1 MGSKSSKKQKNDE
14 LKKIGED
21 ANKKTSSSSSF
32 FSYSS
37 ANVNVSNELIVSN
50 SNINPE
56 KEYEQLGFLGEGTL
70 ATVYKVKN
78 IYTESECAMKVIK
91 RSMSNDLDKEKE
103 LYNEI
108 NILRTM
114 DHPNILK
121 ILEFFSTNNN
131 YCIITELCPGGELFQ
146 QIVDAGP
153 FNETYSAYVMYQ
165 LLSAVNYC
173 HKMKI
178 IHRDI
183 KPENILIVGKNQE
196 GLPRIKLCDFSLSKL
211 CSLRGSMIQKKIV
224 GAAYYIAPEVL
235 RKKYNEKCDLWS
247 CGVIMYILLSGR
259 PPFDGENDKEIIA
272 NVTSGEF
279 DLNNPPFNTISKNA
293 KDLIKKL
300 LNVNVEKRITAEE
313 ALNHLWFKGL
323 KTQELYNKI
332 NDKEVMRKLI
342 ENLKKYKRTS
352 VVQETAL
359 AYLVHHFHQNKDI
372 INSCKLFNQIDKSG
386 DGKITKEELFMGL
399 SERYKS
405 ETLRN
410 DVEQI
415 YNNLD
420 MDNNGYIGY
429 EEFVRAAV
437 SKEYF
442 VKDNVLRYAFRYFD
456 KDGSGEITFDEIKQL
471 FSQSIPDKNKLDETL
486 RKIISEVDDNNDG
499 IISYK
504 EFCIIMK
511 KMIH

>member
-21 ANKKTSSSSSF
+21 ANKTASSSF
-32 FSYSS
+32 FSYAS
-37 ANVNVSNELIVSN
+37 ANVNVSNELIISN
-50 SNINPE
+50 SNSNPE
-56 KEYEQLGFLGEGTL
+56 KEYEKLGFLGEGTL
-70 ATVYKVKN
+70 ASVYKVRN
-78 IYTESECAMKVIK
+78 IYTEALCAMKVIK
-91 RSMSNDLDKEKE
+91 RSMSYDIEKEKE

-108 NILRTM
+108 NILRAM

-131 YCIITELCPGGELFQ
+131 YCIITELCAGGELFQ
-146 QIVDAGP
+146 HIVDTGP
-153 FNETYSAYVMYQ
+153 FDEVYTAYVMYQ

-183 KPENILIVGKNQE
+183 KPENILIVDKNQE
-196 GLPRIKLCDFSLSKL
+196 GLPSIKLCDFSLSKL
-211 CSLRGSMIQKKIV
+211 CSLRGSMIQKKVV
-224 GAAYYIAPEVL
+224 GSAYYIAPEVL

-259 PPFDGENDKEIIA
+259 PPFDGDNDNEIIA

-279 DLNNPPFNTISKNA
+279 DLTSRPFNTISKNA
-293 KDLIKKL
+293 KDLINKL
-300 LNVNVEKRITAEE
+300 LTVNSEKRISAEE
-313 ALNHLWFKGL
+313 ALNHVWFKGL

-342 ENLKKYKRTS
+342 ENLKTYKRTS

-359 AYLVHHFHQNKDI
+359 AYLVHQFNHIKDVV
-372 INSCKLFNQIDKSG
+372 NSCKLFNQIDKSG
-386 DGKITKEELFMGL
+386 DGKITKEELYLGL
-399 SERYKS
+399 SKRYKS
-405 ETLRN
+405 ETLKN

-456 KDGSGEITFDEIKQL
+456 KDGSGEITFDEIEQL
-471 FSQSIPDKNKLDETL
+471 FSQSIPDKNKLSETL
-486 RKIISEVDDNNDG
+486 RKIISEVDDNSDG
-499 IISYK
+499 IISFK
-504 EFCIIMK
+504 EFSIIMK
-511 KMIH
+511 KMLH